1 MQSFLEET
9 LLKIIEK
16 EGSLEN
22 LIFVL
27 PSKRAGTFLK
37 NAISKHTNST
47 IFAPEIQSI
56 EDFVET
62 ISGLAYASNTQQLFE
77 LYKAYTT
84 TVKGEKDGFYAFSKW
99 GTTLLQD
106 FNEIDRYLVETKKI
120 FSHLNA
126 VQEINH
132 WTVEKEKSTIITN
145 YMAFWDSLEALYT
158 AFNASL
164 KQEGLGHQGLVY
176 REACVNLDA
185 YIQNTKQYKHL
196 FIGFNALNTAE
207 ELIIETILEKTEAEI
222 FWDLDEYF
230 FNDPVHDAG
239 FFIRQFG
246 KEWRYFKD
254 KPLQVN
260 SGTYLTPKN
269 ITITGVPKNVSQAKY
284 VGSIL
289 GNLYQEKK
297 SMLTN
302 TAVVLGDE
310 TLLNPLINAIPEE
323 INGINIT
330 MGFPLHKSPLES
342 LFTQLFELYIRKDD
356 KGWYYQHVT
365 TVLNHPYIQLLFS
378 TDDDTINAADAICN
392 QIKSRN
398 WIYVDVHKL
407 QLVNS
412 TTSTYLDLLFFN
424 TTATVAV
431 FLQKCLAL
439 ILGIKERI
447 NTEGNGLELEYLYRF
462 HQLFNQLNDLAAKY
476 PFLDDLQSLFG
487 LYKEL
492 LSSETLDFKGEPL
505 KGLQIM
511 GMLESRNLDFETV
524 LLTSVNEGILPS
536 GKSNNSFI
544 PFDIKKMY
552 GLPTYKEKDAVYT
565 YHFYRLL
572 QRAKNIHLVYNTEP
586 DVLEGGEVSRLIRQL
601 LADDNVSNYIT
612 ETIAF
617 PEIKSP
623 EKKEVSIQKDA
634 NLMELIKDIAAY
646 GFSPTSLSNYIRNPL
661 DFYKKNILKINELE
675 EVEETVAANTFGT
688 IVHETLDELY
698 QPFINTFLEPDKLK
712 ELLPKINSTVR
723 KHFGIHYKNV
733 SLEEGKNLIAFNVVL
748 KYVENFIK
756 IEIESAKKHKIK
768 IIGLEMSLKT
778 AIDVPGINF
787 PVHIKGK
794 LDRIDEIDGV
804 LRVIDYK
811 TGKVE
816 QRNLNLSNWEDIV
829 EEYDKSK
836 AFQLLCYAYMYN
848 NAVPVDKVEA
858 GIFSF
863 KNIKAG
869 ILKFTENRNT
879 LITEAT
885 IAKFTVEL
893 HKLIGEICSAEHPF
907 VEKEIK

>member
-9 LLKIIEK
+9 LLTIIKK

-37 NAISKHTNST
+37 NAISKHTSST

-56 EDFVET
+56 EDFVEN
-62 ISGLAYASNTQQLFE
+62 ISGLAYASSTQQLFE

-84 TVKGEKDGFYAFSKW
+84 TVKGEQDTFYAFSKW

-106 FNEIDRYLVETKKI
+106 FNEIDRYLVDTKKI

-132 WTVEKEKSTIITN
+132 WTVEKDKSTIITN
-145 YMAFWDSLEALYT
+145 YMAFWNSLEELYT
-158 AFNASL
+158 AFNTSL
-164 KQEGLGHQGLVY
+164 KQDGLGHQGLVY
-176 REACVNLDA
+176 REACANLNA
-185 YIQNTKQYKHL
+185 YIQSTSKQKHL

-207 ELIIETILEKTEAEI
+207 ELIIQTILENTNAEI
-222 FWDLDEYF
+222 YWDLDEYF
-230 FNDPVHDAG
+230 YSDPVHDAG
-239 FFIRQFG
+239 FFIRQFS
-246 KEWRYFKD
+246 KQWHYFKD
-254 KPLQVN
+254 KPLQVTN
-260 SGTYLTPKN
+260 GNYLTPKN

-284 VGSIL
+284 IGSVL
-289 GNLYQEKK
+289 GKLYNDKK

-342 LFTQLFELYIRKDD
+342 LFSQLFDLYIRKDE

-365 TVLNHPYIQLLFS
+365 TVLNHPYIQLLFA
-378 TDDDTINAADAICN
+378 TEDNTINAADAICN

-398 WIYVDVHKL
+398 WIYVDVAKL
-407 QLVNS
+407 QLISS
-412 TTSTYLDLLFFN
+412 TSNLDLLFYKSN
-424 TTATVAV
+424 LTVPV
-431 FLQKCLAL
+431 FIKKCLAL
-439 ILGIKERI
+439 ILAVKEKI
-447 NTEGNGLELEYLYRF
+447 NAEGNGLELEYLYRF
-462 HQLFNQLNDLAAKY
+462 HQLFNQLNNLVVKY
-476 PFLDDLQSLFG
+476 PFLNDLQSLFG

-601 LADDNVSNYIT
+601 LADSNISKYIT

-623 EKKEVSIQKDA
+623 KKKVVSIQKDA
-634 NLMELIKDIAAY
+634 HLMELIKGIAAY

-698 QPFINTFLEPDKLK
+698 QPFVNTFLEAEQLK
-712 ELLPKINSTVR
+712 ALLPKINSTVR
-723 KHFGIHYKNV
+723 KHFAIHYKNV

-756 IEIESAKKHKIK
+756 LEIESAKKHKIK
-768 IIGLEMSLKT
+768 IIGLELSLKT
-778 AIDVPGINF
+778 AINVPGVNF

-848 NAVPVDKVEA
+848 HLVPVDKVEA

-869 ILKFTENRNT
+869 ILKFSENKNSIITQDT
-879 LITEAT
+879 LL
-885 IAKFTVEL
+885 KFTKEL
-893 HKLIGEICSAEHPF
+893 HKLVGAICDPDQPF
-907 VEKEIK
+907 VAKEIK

>member
-9 LLKIIEK
+9 LLTIINK

-37 NAISKHTNST
+37 NAISKHTKST
-47 IFAPEIQSI
+47 IFAPEILSI
-56 EDFVET
+56 EDFVEN

-84 TVKGEKDGFYAFSKW
+84 TVKGEQDTFYAFSKW

-106 FNEIDRYLVETKKI
+106 FNEIDRYLVDTKKI

-132 WTVEKEKSTIITN
+132 WTVEKDKSTIITN
-145 YMAFWDSLEALYT
+145 YMAFWNSLEALYN

-164 KQEGLGHQGLVY
+164 KQDGLGHQGLVY
-176 REACVNLDA
+176 REACNNLEA
-185 YIQNTKQYKHL
+185 YINSKSKQKHL

-207 ELIIETILEKTEAEI
+207 ELIIESILEKTSSEI
-222 FWDLDEYF
+222 YWDLDEYF

-246 KEWRYFKD
+246 KQWNYFKN
-254 KPLQVN
+254 KPLKVTN
-260 SGTYLTPKN
+260 GNYLTDKN

-284 VGSIL
+284 IGSIL
-289 GNLYQEKK
+289 SKLYNDKK

-342 LFTQLFELYIRKDD
+342 LFSQLFDLYIRKDE

-365 TVLNHPYIQLLFS
+365 TVLNHPYIQLLFAS
-378 TDDDTINAADAICN
+378 EDKTINAADVICN
-392 QIKSRN
+392 EIKIRN
-398 WIYVDVHKL
+398 WIYVDVAKL
-407 QLVNS
+407 KLINS
-412 TTSTYLDLLFFN
+412 GTSNLDLLFYKSN
-424 TTATVAV
+424 LTVPV
-431 FLQKCLAL
+431 FIKKCLTL
-439 ILGIKERI
+439 ILAIKEKI
-447 NTEGNGLELEYLYRF
+447 NAEGNGLELEYLYRF
-462 HQLFNQLNDLAAKY
+462 HQLFNQLNNLVVKY
-476 PFLDDLQSLFG
+476 PFLNDLQSLFG

-601 LADDNVSNYIT
+601 LADNNMSPYIT

-623 EKKEVSIQKDA
+623 VKKVVSIKKDA
-634 NLMELIKDIAAY
+634 HLMELIKGIAAY

-698 QPFINTFLEPDKLK
+698 KPFINTFLEADKLK
-712 ELLPKINSTVR
+712 ALLPNINSTVR
-723 KHFGIHYKNV
+723 KHFNIHYQNV
-733 SLEEGKNLIAFNVVL
+733 SLDQGKNLIAYNVVL

-756 IEIESAKKHKIK
+756 IEIETSKKHKIK
-768 IIGLEMSLKT
+768 IIGLELSLKT
-778 AIDVPGINF
+778 VINVPGVNF

-816 QRNLNLSNWEDIV
+816 QKNLNLSTWEDIV

-848 NAVPVDKVEA
+848 HAKPIDKVQA

-869 ILKFTENRNT
+869 ILKFSDNKNT
-879 LITEAT
+879 IITQDT
-885 IAKFTVEL
+885 LHKFTQEL
-893 HKLIGEICSAEHPF
+893 HKLVGAICNSDEPF
-907 VEKEIK
+907 VAKEIK

>member
-9 LLKIIEK
+9 LLTIIEK

-37 NAISKHTNST
+37 NAISQHTDTT

-77 LYKAYTT
+77 LYKAYESS
-84 TVKGEKDGFYAFSKW
+84 VKGERDNFYAFSKW

-106 FNEIDRYLVETKKI
+106 FNEIDRYLVDTAKI

-132 WTVEKEKSTIITN
+132 WSVEKENSTMITN
-145 YMAFWDSLEALYT
+145 YIAFWNSLEVLYT
-158 AFNASL
+158 AFNKGL

-176 REACVNLDA
+176 RQACANLDD
-185 YIQNTKQYKHL
+185 YIEETKHSKHL

-207 ELIIETILEKTEAEI
+207 ELILETILEKTEAEI
-222 FWDLDEYF
+222 YWDLDEYF

-239 FFIRQFG
+239 FFIRQFSS
-246 KEWRYFKD
+246 KWRYFKD
-254 KPLQVN
+254 KPLQTTK
-260 SGTYLTPKN
+260 GQYLTEKN
-269 ITITGVPKNVSQAKY
+269 ITITGVPKNVSQAKF
-284 VGSIL
+284 V
-289 GNLYQEKK
+289 GNLLGEMHLEKK

-342 LFTQLFELYIRKDD
+342 LFTQLFEAYIRQDV
-356 KGWYYQHVT
+356 KGWYYQQVIT
-365 TVLNHPYIQLLFS
+365 LLNHPYIQLLFS
-378 TDDDTINAADAICN
+378 AEDADNIADTICTE
-392 QIKSRN
+392 IKSRN
-398 WIYVDVHKL
+398 WIYVDVPKL
-407 QLVNS
+407 KLASHNN
-412 TTSTYLDLLFFN
+412 TTHLDLLFYSSN
-424 TTATVAV
+424 VTVPV
-431 FLQKCLAL
+431 FLKKCLTL
-439 ILGIKERI
+439 ITAIKEHV
-447 NTEGNGLELEYLYRF
+447 TVEGNGLELEYLYRF
-462 HQLFNQLNDLAAKY
+462 HQLFNQLNDLVIKY

-524 LLTSVNEGILPS
+524 VLTSVNEGILPS

-544 PFDIKKMY
+544 PFDIKKLY

-601 LADDNVSNYIT
+601 VADDNMSTYIT
-612 ETIAF
+612 EAIAF

-623 EKKEVSIQKDA
+623 EKKEVLIQKDTH
-634 NLMELIKDIAAY
+634 LMELIKGIAAY

-698 QPFINTFLEPDKLK
+698 QPFLGEFLDPEKLNA
-712 ELLPKINSTVR
+712 LLPSINAVVR
-723 KHFGIHYKNV
+723 KQFAKFYKNV

-756 IEIESAKKHKIK
+756 LEIESAKRHKIK
-768 IIGLEMSLKT
+768 IIGLELALKT
-778 AIDVPGINF
+778 AINVPGLNF
-787 PVHIKGK
+787 PIHIKGK

-816 QRNLNLSNWEDIV
+816 QRNLNLSSWEDIV

-848 NAVPVDKVEA
+848 SEHPIVKVEA

-869 ILKFTENRNT
+869 ILKFTDNKNT
-879 LITEAT
+879 IITQDTLEL
-885 IAKFTVEL
+885 FTKEL
-893 HKLIGEICSAEHPF
+893 QSLVYAICDPNTPF